1 MMKILIIKPSSLGD
15 VIHALRV
22 VSVLRKKLPEV
33 RIDWVIRKG
42 LEPVIESSGIIDRV
56 FLFERGGGIGKFLRL
71 GKLLKAQGYDYVLDL
86 QGLLR
91 SALLGLMAGGK
102 KRYGRADGRELSPFF
117 YRGLGPSNRELKM
130 HAIER
135 LIPFLKPFV
144 GNQVGN
150 GMKLSFDASK
160 MSNVLEA
167 RVLNTRDKVMLFPES
182 RREEKVW
189 PHFQALAKRITSL
202 GIAEVLV
209 CGNNKSDPWPNVIDL
224 RGQVDLGEL
233 PDLVGHA
240 TLVVSNDSAP
250 LHLASAMQRPVI
262 GLFGPTSEERY
273 GPYPT
278 KDRKSLSISSRGGR
292 IEEIEVKTVFDQIR
306 LLLNVA

>member
-1 MMKILIIKPSSLGD
+1 MKILIIKPSSLGD

-22 VSVLRKKLPEV
+22 VSVLRENLPGA

-42 LEPVIESSGIIDRV
+42 LEPIIESSGIIDRV
-56 FLFERGGGIGKFLRL
+56 FLFERGGGLGKFLRL

-91 SALLGLMAGGK
+91 SALLVLMSGGK
-102 KRYGRADGRELSPFF
+102 KKYGRADGRELSPFF
-117 YRGLGPSNRELKM
+117 YKGLGSPSRKLKA

-135 LIPFLKPFV
+135 LIPFLKPFI

-150 GMKLSFDASK
+150 GMKLTFDASK
-160 MSNVLEA
+160 MSNTLE
-167 RVLNTRDKVMLFPES
+167 TRISSTRNKVMLFPES

-189 PHFQALAKRITSL
+189 PHFPALAKKITSS
-202 GIAEVLV
+202 GIADVLV
-209 CGNNKSDPWPNVIDL
+209 CGNNKSEPWPNVIDL

-278 KDRKSLSISSRGGR
+278 KDRKSLSISSKGGK

-306 LLLNVA
+306 ELLNLA